1 MRQLSL
7 RRYDPKERND
17 ERLLALWGSAGN
29 ELKAASLCSATQYL
43 HFEAEALQG
52 RWRGLL
58 EPREWLAAAVPG
70 LAGYAPQGVTNER
83 IVELFA
89 ASPQPLDLPFNELA
103 IKRVISC
110 EIQRG
115 ADYGVKKLPSIQT
128 PFGQLWLSAL
138 PEIFTPMNNS
148 LEHRLTKLS
157 FPISVVLGYTDVSMP
172 ILRRLAKGG
181 VLLLADKAQYFIM
194 AGRRL
199 GHFDLTGEGIQVHT
213 LEKTHEKNRLNPV
226 VDLGHLP
233 VRLEFVLQES
243 VLDLSELKALNE
255 GGILPLVP
263 GAERS
268 VELRA
273 NGLRLARGELVQLDG
288 SLGVELM
295 ELFIEGNEHVE

>member
-7 RRYDPKERND
+7 RRYDWKERND
-17 ERLLALWGSAGN
+17 ERLLALWRSAGS

-43 HFEAEALQG
+43 HFEAQALQG
-52 RWRGLL
+52 SWRGLL

-70 LAGYAPQGVTNER
+70 LAGYAPQGVTCER

-103 IKRVISC
+103 IKRVTSC
-110 EIQRG
+110 EMRRG
-115 ADYGVKKLPSIQT
+115 GDYGVRKLPCIHT
-128 PFGQLWLSAL
+128 PFGQLWLAAL

-148 LEHRLTKLS
+148 LEHGLTKLS

-172 ILRRLAKGG
+172 VLHRLAKGG
-181 VLLLADKAQYFIM
+181 VLLLANKAQYFTV

-199 GHFDLTGEGIQVHT
+199 GHFDLTEEGIHVHT
-213 LEKTHEKNRLNPV
+213 LEKTHESRLSPV

-295 ELFIEGNEHVE
+295 ELFVEGNEHVE